1 MPPQSP
7 AQKREEELEKKLAEI
22 KVKENIEEYSARA
35 KKFGLPFST
44 LKGVPIDT
52 EALNLLDEEEARQSN
67 VAVLYKNEGKL
78 IVALLD
84 PENATTRKT
93 VDSLKLKGY
102 ALDLLITTPDI
113 LRSVLE
119 RYKVIKQKVFKVG
132 AIEIDETELAQL
144 QDQIK
149 NIGDLQ
155 NKLASISVTK
165 LLEILIAGALKTE
178 ASDIH
183 FEPETDDARLRY
195 RLDGILHDITKLE
208 VAYYEKI
215 LNRVKVLSK
224 MKLNIHD
231 APQDGRFTIKQ
242 KNVDIEVRVSILPS
256 EFGETVVMRLLD
268 PRTIKST
275 LEELGMRKDLM
286 DSIKK
291 ELTKKTGAIMTSGPT
306 GAGKTTT
313 LYAFVNHLNEPGN
326 KIITIEDPIEYHV
339 KNISQTQ
346 VDPKRGYTFANG
358 LRSIVRQDPNI
369 ILVGEIRDAE
379 TAEIALHASLTGHLV
394 LSTIHTNDAAG
405 VVPRLVDLGIRPQI
419 IAPAINVTIA
429 QRLVRK
435 LCPNCKQK
443 IKASPEVL
451 QKIKTAL
458 EPIKNKIDARFFEQD
473 LDIYQPNK
481 CDQCNFSGYRGRVG
495 VFEAFIVSKNIEE
508 LILTSP
514 SMSSIKT
521 MAINE
526 GMITMMQDAYL
537 KLIDGITSV
546 EELERVLS

>member
-1 MPPQSP
+1 MPLQSP
-7 AQKREEELEKKLAEI
+7 AKKREEELEKKLEEI
-22 KVKENIEEYSARA
+22 RTKENAEEYSARA
-35 KKFGLPFST
+35 NKLGLPFST
-44 LKGVPIDT
+44 LGGVPIDT
-52 EALNLLDEEEARQSN
+52 ETLNILSEEEARQSN
-67 VAVLYKNEGKL
+67 LAVLYKNENKL
-78 IVALLD
+78 IVAILD
-84 PENATTRKT
+84 PENPNTKKT
-93 VDSLKLKGY
+93 IESLRAKDY
-102 ALDLLITTPDI
+102 TLDLLITTPDI

-119 RYKVIKQKVFKVG
+119 HYKVIKQKVFKVG
-132 AIEIDETELAQL
+132 AIQIDETELAQL

-155 NKLASISVTK
+155 NKLSSISVTK

-183 FEPETDDARLRY
+183 FEPEISDARLRY
-195 RLDGILHDITKLE
+195 RLDGILHDITKIE

-242 KNVDIEVRVSILPS
+242 KNVDIEVRVSVLPS
-256 EFGETVVMRLLD
+256 EFGETIVMRLLD

-275 LEELGMRKDLM
+275 LEELGMHKDLM
-286 DSIKK
+286 ELVKK

-346 VDPKRGYTFANG
+346 VEPKKGYTFANG
-358 LRSIVRQDPNI
+358 LRAIVRQDPNI
-369 ILVGEIRDAE
+369 ILVGEIRDVE

-405 VVPRLVDLGIRPQI
+405 VVPRLIDLGIRPQI
-419 IAPAINVTIA
+419 IAPAINITIA

-435 LCPNCKQK
+435 LCLNCRQRV
-443 IKASPEVL
+443 KASPEVL
-451 QKIKTAL
+451 KRIKTVL
-458 EPIKNKIDARFFEQD
+458 EPIKDKLETRFFSQN
-473 LDIYQPNK
+473 LDIYQPSK
-481 CDQCNFSGYRGRVG
+481 CDQCNFSGYRGRLG
-495 VFEAFIVSKNIEE
+495 VFEAFVVSTNIEE

-514 SMSSIKT
+514 SVSSIKA
-521 MAINE
+521 MALAE
-526 GMITMMQDAYL
+526 GMITMLQDAYL
-537 KLIDGITSV
+537 KLVDGITSI
-546 EELERVLS
+546 EEIDRVLS

>member
-1 MPPQSP
+1 
-7 AQKREEELEKKLAEI
+7 
-22 KVKENIEEYSARA
+22 
-35 KKFGLPFST
+35 
-44 LKGVPIDT
+44 
-52 EALNLLDEEEARQSN
+52 
-67 VAVLYKNEGKL
+67 
-78 IVALLD
+78 
-84 PENATTRKT
+84 
-93 VDSLKLKGY
+93 
-102 ALDLLITTPDI
+102 
-113 LRSVLE
+113 
-119 RYKVIKQKVFKVG
+119 
-132 AIEIDETELAQL
+132 
-144 QDQIK
+144 
-149 NIGDLQ
+149 
-155 NKLASISVTK
+155 
-165 LLEILIAGALKTE
+165 
-178 ASDIH
+178 
-183 FEPETDDARLRY
+183 
-195 RLDGILHDITKLE
+195 
-208 VAYYEKI
+208 
-215 LNRVKVLSK
+215 
-224 MKLNIHD
+224 
-231 APQDGRFTIKQ
+231 
-242 KNVDIEVRVSILPS
+242 
-256 EFGETVVMRLLD
+256 
-268 PRTIKST
+268 
-275 LEELGMRKDLM
+275 MRKDLM